1 MAGLERTA
9 VNAVWKAAVWA
20 VARVTPATFC
30 TADTPV
36 AVTVVAAL
44 ATEMPGYVAA
54 RDAVMEAPLV
64 VDSAL
69 DTDAAETVGASDGA
83 NTGAAVGANVGAA
96 RVLAAG
102 HVF

>member
-1 MAGLERTA
+1 MTRLERTA
-9 VNAVWKAAVWA
+9 VNAVWKAVVWA

-36 AVTVVAAL
+36 AVNEVTAL
-44 ATEMPGYVAA
+44 ATEMPEYVAA
-54 RDAVMEAPLV
+54 KDAVMDAPL

-83 NTGAAVGANVGAA
+83 NTGAAVGANVGAD

-102 HVF
+102 HVV